1 MITARVSGEEGL
13 RRMARAVADGPDHL
27 RENLGV
33 AVRRATRPTLRDAKR
48 AIQTNRIVGY
58 RTGGRRYRGPH
69 SPKGLRQAIANAVAA
84 EVNVGTLSPRVRF
97 VVRTHQLGDRRKLP
111 EYIESGRRWR
121 HPILGNRRAW
131 AQQSGQPWFAKA
143 VTKNLPLFEQRLNEA
158 VTRTARAIE
167 RSA

>member
-1 MITARVSGEEGL
+1 MIVARVTGEDGV

-27 RENLGV
+27 RDNLGT

-58 RTGGRRYRGPH
+58 PTGGRRYRGPNTD
-69 SPKGLRQAIANAVAA
+69 KGLRQAIANAVDA
-84 EVNVGTLSPRVRF
+84 EVHVGTLSPRVRF
-97 VVRTHQLGDRRKLP
+97 VVRTYQLGNRRKLP
-111 EYIESGRRWR
+111 EYIESGTRWR
-121 HPILGNRRAW
+121 HPIMGNRKAW
-131 AQQSGQPWFAKA
+131 ASQSGRPWFEKS
-143 VTKNLPLFEQRLNEA
+143 VQRNRPLFETRVNDA

>member
-1 MITARVSGEEGL
+1 MISVRFTGEDRVQ
-13 RRMARAVADGPDHL
+13 RMARAVADGPDHL

-48 AIQTNRIVGY
+48 AIMTNRIVGY
-58 RTGGRRYRGPH
+58 RVGGRRYRGPDG
-69 SPKGLRQAIANAVAA
+69 PKGLRAAIANAVAA
-84 EVNVGTLSPRVRF
+84 EVNVGSLSPRVRF
-97 VVRTHQLGDRRKLP
+97 VVRTYQLGDRRKLP
-111 EYIESGRRWR
+111 GYIESGRRWR

-131 AQQSGQPWFAKA
+131 ASQSGQPWFEKA
-143 VTKNLPLFEQRLNEA
+143 ISKNRPLFEQRVNEA